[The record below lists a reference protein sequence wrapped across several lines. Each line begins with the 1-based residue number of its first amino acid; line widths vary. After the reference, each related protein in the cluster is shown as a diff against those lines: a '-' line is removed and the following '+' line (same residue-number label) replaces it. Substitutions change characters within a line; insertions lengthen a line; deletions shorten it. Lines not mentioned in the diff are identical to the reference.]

1 MSGILEVAAMSRAL
15 DQAALGPVN
24 GPNPRVGCVVLDR
37 NGVIVGEGYH
47 RGAGTPHAEA
57 VALAAAGAAARNGTA
72 VVTLEPCN
80 HTGRTGPCT
89 QALIAAGVARVV
101 IAVPDPNP
109 DAAGGA
115 QVLRAAG
122 VDVEIGVLSQQ
133 SEALNR
139 RWLFAVD
146 AGRPFVTWKYAA
158 TLDGHSAAA
167 DGSSQWITGPVAR
180 ADVQARR
187 AEADAIMVGTGTV
200 LADDPWLTVRD
211 VDGRLAASQP
221 LRVVLGRTPIPAT
234 ARVRDGA
241 AETLLLALRDPDEA
255 LAALHTLEIRHVWL
269 EGGPTV
275 AAAFLRAGLVDEI
288 LGYIAPA
295 LLGAGLP
302 AVGDLG
308 VTTIGGAHRLE
319 LLDIHR
325 LGDDLLM
332 VAAPRRPDP
341 PDRPDRP
348 GRHHAGSDRTVA
360 DQGRSDQHPYR
371 QSRSDPTVLVRTTN
385 A

>member
-1 MSGILEVAAMSRAL
+1 VPSILEVAAMSRAL
-15 DQAALGPVN
+15 DHAALGPAH

-37 NGVIVGEGYH
+37 GGAIVGEGHH
-47 RGAGTPHAEA
+47 RGAGTPHAEV
-57 VALAAAGAAARNGTA
+57 VALAAAGAATRSGTA

-89 QALIAAGVARVV
+89 QALIAAGIARVV
-101 IAVPDPNP
+101 IAGPDPNP

-122 VDVEIGVLSQQ
+122 VDVEVGVLSVQ
-133 SEALNR
+133 SAALNR
-139 RWLFAVD
+139 RWLFAVG

-158 TLDGHSAAA
+158 TLDGRSAAA

-211 VDGRLAASQP
+211 AAGRLAARQP

-241 AETLLLALRDPDEA
+241 AETLLLAVRDPAEA
-255 LAALHTLEIRHVWL
+255 LAALHALQVRHVWL
-269 EGGPTV
+269 EGGPRL

-302 AVGDLG
+302 VVGDLG
-308 VTTIGGAHRLE
+308 VTTIGGTHRLE
-319 LLDIHR
+319 LIDVHR

-332 VAAPRRPDP
+332 VAAPRRPGP
-341 PDRPDRP
+341 SDRPDR
-348 GRHHAGSDRTVA
+348 HHARPDRTVA
-360 DQGRSDQHPYR
+360 DQNRSE
-371 QSRSDPTVLVRTTN
+371 PTVLIRTTS